1 MPEVTISLDGHAEE
15 LAVFGSRDQYLRQVR
30 DAVGV
35 KVLARHGELRV
46 EGDSDKVEQARQI
59 FEGLRSLCRAGR
71 TIASSDV
78 GDMIERITGAGESQ
92 AGGVLEIREGN
103 RVVRP

>member
-1 MPEVTISLDGHAEE
+1 MPEVVITLDGHAEE

-46 EGDSDKVEQARQI
+46 EGEGDRVEQARQI
-59 FEGLRSLCRAGR
+59 FEGLRSLYRARR
-71 TIASSDV
+71 TILSSDV
-78 GDMIERITGAGESQ
+78 ADVIEKITAANDPA
-92 AGGVLEIREGN
+92 AGGVLEIRE
-103 RVVRP
+103 

>member
-1 MPEVTISLDGHAEE
+1 MPEVVITLDGHAEE

-46 EGDSDKVEQARQI
+46 EGEADRVEQARQI
-59 FEGLRSLCRAGR
+59 FEGLRSLFRARR
-71 TIASSDV
+71 TILSADV
-78 GDMIERITGAGESQ
+78 TDVIEKVTGAGE
-92 AGGVLEIREGN
+92 AGGGGRADPRGEC
-103 RVVRP
+103 